1 MNYILNIH
9 VYIYFGFSIKINIKI
24 QGVLCKDRNISV
36 DMHNIKLQ
44 F

>member
-24 QGVLCKDRNISV
+24 QEGFCKDRNISV
-36 DMHNIKLQ
+36 GMHNNKLQ

>member
-24 QGVLCKDRNISV
+24 QHGIYKDSNINV
-36 DMHNIKLQ
+36 GMHNIKLQ